1 MSETVLTDV
10 FYENLDLHPLLQQG
24 LAAAGITRTTPI
36 QALTLPVALLGR
48 DVAGQAQT
56 GTGKTFAFLVALM
69 NRLLNVPAAADR
81 RDSDPRALIIAPTR
95 ELAIQIEKDFQ
106 TIGKATGLRSAL
118 IYGGVDY
125 DRQRQQLRD
134 GCDIIIATPGRLLDY
149 HKQDVFGFGSVE
161 VMVIDEA
168 DRMFDLGFIKDV
180 RFIFRRLPAREKRQ
194 VLLFSATLSHR
205 VLELAY
211 EHMHEA
217 EKLVVETEN
226 ITADR
231 VRQVMYFPSKEE
243 KLPLLLNLLEES
255 KTERSIIFVNTKAA
269 AERVTDRL
277 KRHNFRVGAI
287 SGDVPQVK
295 RQKLLQRFQEGQIDM
310 LVATDVA
317 ARGLHIPAVSHVFN
331 YDLPQDAEDYVHR
344 IGRTA
349 RLGAEGDAI
358 SFACDLYAMGLPDI
372 EAYINQ
378 KIPTASI
385 DAKMLVMPKPRP
397 RADGVQD
404 EVDDPNDTGGHIP
417 TRGAPPEKN
426 ARGGRDGSRGGSRSG
441 ERSGTRERS
450 PRPPRRDVPAGAS
463 AVAPSSPVAGSTE
476 VPVKTVVVA
485 ETVADLP
492 AAAEAMAAEGAAGA
506 PPKRRRRRGGRG
518 RGAREGVEGADRGT
532 GGKGPAVPEGGAT
545 SPAAPRQAEGRA
557 RSADSQPRNAE
568 NQSHGVVG
576 GHGDQAQG
584 TANRR
589 PSRQVAANRPAAS
602 APAPASAGSSAA
614 SSSHEKVGFFRR
626 IGRLFGNK

>member
-1 MSETVLTDV
+1 MSQTVLTDI
-10 FYENLDLHPLLQQG
+10 FYENLDLHPLLHQG
-24 LAAAGITRTTPI
+24 LAAAGITRCTPI

-56 GTGKTFAFLVALM
+56 GTGKTLAFLVALM
-69 NRLLNVPAAADR
+69 DRLLKNPAHPDR
-81 RDSDPRALIIAPTR
+81 KDSDPRALVIAPTR

-125 DRQRQQLRD
+125 DKQRQQLRD

-149 HKQDVFGFGSVE
+149 YKQDVFGFGSVE

-180 RFIFRRLPAREKRQ
+180 RFIFRRLPSREARQ

-226 ITADR
+226 VTADR
-231 VRQVMYFPSKEE
+231 VRQVVYFPSKEE
-243 KLPLLLNLLEES
+243 KMPLLLNLLEES

-269 AERVTDRL
+269 AERITDRL

-295 RQKLLQRFQEGQIDM
+295 RQKLLQRFQDGQIDL

-372 EAYINQ
+372 ETYINQ

-385 DAKMLVMPKPRP
+385 QAQMLVMPAPRP

-404 EVDDPNDTGGHIP
+404 EIDDPNDNDGHIP
-417 TRGAPPEKN
+417 TRGAPPEKGG
-426 ARGGRDGSRGGSRSG
+426 RGGREGRGGPRSGDRSGSR
-441 ERSGTRERS
+441 ERR
-450 PRPPRRDVPAGAS
+450 PRPPREDTP
-463 AVAPSSPVAGSTE
+463 AVAASVVSTE
-476 VPVKTVVVA
+476 VPMKTVVVA
-485 ETVADLP
+485 ETIAELP
-492 AAAEAMAAEGAAGA
+492 AAAEAMAADGS
-506 PPKRRRRRGGRG
+506 PKKRRRRRGGRG
-518 RGAREGVEGADRGT
+518 RGAREGAENTDGNGA
-532 GGKGPAVPEGGAT
+532 AT
-545 SPAAPRQAEGRA
+545 HSENPVKAAAPRHAEG
-557 RSADSQPRNAE
+557 
-568 NQSHGVVG
+568 
-576 GHGDQAQG
+576 QANP
-584 TANRR
+584 NRR
-589 PSRQVAANRPAAS
+589 PSRQVTASRPTATPASS
-602 APAPASAGSSAA
+602 APPLQ
-614 SSSHEKVGFFRR
+614 EKVGILRR
-626 IGRLFGNK
+626 IGRLFGGR

>member
-1 MSETVLTDV
+1 MSQTVLTDV

-69 NRLLNVPAAADR
+69 NRLLNNPAAPDR
-81 RDSDPRALIIAPTR
+81 KDADPRALIIAPTR

-106 TIGKATGLRSAL
+106 VIGKATGLRSAL

-125 DRQRQQLRD
+125 DKQRQQLRD

-149 HKQDVFGFGSVE
+149 YKQDVFGFGSVE

-226 ITADR
+226 VTADR
-231 VRQVMYFPSKEE
+231 VRQVVYFPSKEE
-243 KLPLLLNLLEES
+243 KMPLLLNLLEES

-269 AERVTDRL
+269 AERITDRL

-295 RQKLLQRFQEGQIDM
+295 RQKLLQRFQDGQIDL

-372 EAYINQ
+372 ETYINQ

-385 DAKMLVMPKPRP
+385 EARMLVMPAPRP

-404 EVDDPNDTGGHIP
+404 EIDDPNDNDGHIP
-417 TRGAPPEKN
+417 TRGAPPEKGGRSGSRDG
-426 ARGGRDGSRGGSRSG
+426 RGGPRSG
-441 ERSGTRERS
+441 ERSGSRERS
-450 PRPPRRDVPAGAS
+450 GSGERRPRTPRPDAVAAGAS
-463 AVAPSSPVAGSTE
+463 PVE
-476 VPVKTVVVA
+476 VPMKTVIVA

-492 AAAEAMAAEGAAGA
+492 AAAEAMAAEGA
-506 PPKRRRRRGGRG
+506 PKKRRRRGGRG
-518 RGAREGVEGADRGT
+518 RGAREGVENGNGAAAKTDGQAASSSTPRQPST
-532 GGKGPAVPEGGAT
+532 
-545 SPAAPRQAEGRA
+545 APRQADG
-557 RSADSQPRNAE
+557 
-568 NQSHGVVG
+568 
-576 GHGDQAQG
+576 QG
-584 TANRR
+584 NPNRR
-589 PSRQVAANRPAAS
+589 PSRQVAANRPSAS
-602 APAPASAGSSAA
+602 APAPVASTGQ
-614 SSSHEKVGFFRR
+614 EKVGFFRR
-626 IGRLFGNK
+626 IGRLFGGR

>member
-1 MSETVLTDV
+1 MSQTVLTDV
-10 FYENLDLHPLLQQG
+10 FYENLDLHPLLHQG
-24 LAAAGITRTTPI
+24 LATAGITRCTPI
-36 QALTLPVALLGR
+36 QALTLPVALTGR

-56 GTGKTFAFLVALM
+56 GTGKTFAFLVALVD
-69 NRLLNVPAAADR
+69 RLLKNPAAPGR
-81 RDSDPRALIIAPTR
+81 KDSDPRALVIAPTR

-106 TIGKATGLRSAL
+106 TIGKGTGLRSAL

-125 DRQRQQLRD
+125 DKQRQQLRD

-149 HKQDVFGFGSVE
+149 YKQDVFGFGSVE

-180 RFIFRRLPAREKRQ
+180 RFIFRRLPAREQRQ

-226 ITADR
+226 VTADR
-231 VRQVMYFPSKEE
+231 VRQVVYFPSKEE
-243 KLPLLLNLLEES
+243 KMPLLLNLLEES
-255 KTERSIIFVNTKAA
+255 KAERSIIFVNTKAA
-269 AERVTDRL
+269 AERITDRL

-295 RQKLLQRFQEGQIDM
+295 RQKLLQRFQDGQIDM

-372 EAYINQ
+372 ETYINQ
-378 KIPTASI
+378 KIPAASI
-385 DAKMLVMPKPRP
+385 EARMLVMPAPRP

-404 EVDDPNDTGGHIP
+404 EIDDPNDTGGHVP
-417 TRGAPPEKN
+417 TRGAPPEKGGRG
-426 ARGGRDGSRGGSRSG
+426 AGGRGGRGGPGSRSGSRSG
-441 ERSGTRERS
+441 ERSGTRERR
-450 PRPPRRDVPAGAS
+450 PREDKPAA
-463 AVAPSSPVAGSTE
+463 AVSTE

-492 AAAEAMAAEGAAGA
+492 AAAEAMAADSA
-506 PPKRRRRRGGRG
+506 PKKRRRRGGRG
-518 RGAREGVEGADRGT
+518 RGRR
-532 GGKGPAVPEGGAT
+532 EGGAEGT
-545 SPAAPRQAEGRA
+545 QQVRIQDTDSSAAPRSG
-557 RSADSQPRNAE
+557 SADASGSN
-568 NQSHGVVG
+568 G
-576 GHGDQAQG
+576 
-584 TANRR
+584 NRR
-589 PSRQVAANRPAAS
+589 PSRHVAAARPAA
-602 APAPASAGSSAA
+602 APVPAAPVKK
-614 SSSHEKVGFFRR
+614 EGFFRR
-626 IGRLFGNK
+626 LGRIFGGR